1 MIEIAAAEAIIA
13 DRLLGSPLARSL
25 GLAIEPIEQGMVQLT
40 LPFAAANVTVR
51 TVVHGGVIATMA
63 DVTAVATAVSCA
75 RNIPDGGATSS
86 LSITYLAPAAGCDL
100 VATGRSSRSGKRQ
113 HVVRV
118 EIASDGGTPVAEALV
133 TVVFS

>member
-1 MIEIAAAEAIIA
+1 MIEIATAEAIVS
-13 DRLLGSPLARSL
+13 DRLLGSPVARSL
-25 GLAIEPIEQGMVQLT
+25 GFAIERIEQGIVQLT
-40 LPFAAANVTVR
+40 LPFAAANVTVG
-51 TVVHGGVIATMA
+51 TIVHGGVIATMA

-75 RNIPDGGATSS
+75 RNAPDSGATSS
-86 LSITYLAPAAGCDL
+86 LSITYLAQAAGCDL
-100 VATGRSSRSGKRQ
+100 VATGRSLRSGKRQ

>member
-1 MIEIAAAEAIIA
+1 MIEIATAEAIIA
-13 DRLLGSPLARSL
+13 DRLLGSPVARSL
-25 GLAIEPIEQGMVQLT
+25 GLAIERIEPGMVQLT
-40 LPFAAANVTVR
+40 LQFNAANVTVG
-51 TVVHGGVIATMA
+51 TVVHGGVIAALA

-75 RNIPDGGATSS
+75 RNAPDSGATSS

-100 VATGRSSRSGKRQ
+100 VATGRSLRNGKRQ

-118 EIASDGGTPVAEALV
+118 EIASDGGTPVAKALV